1 VAESSREL
9 RLSGHSCYAE
19 SLSMKE
25 LPTRRGALGLAV
37 CALVCAGM
45 AAVSLWPPAGR
56 VRSED
61 RNGDGRPDV
70 WRQYDR
76 WGTLTEVAIDTNF
89 DGRSDVY
96 EYYDQ
101 GVLVR
106 RESDR
111 NFNGQVD
118 LVEEFEATTHE
129 NFRSVIDVDYDG
141 TADLLVFFRGGRL
154 VVSQWAHPVAAG
166 LKWPDDAPARRAE
179 SMDSSDGGQLAPMTD
194 PFRRDPAV
202 RAIHRA
208 LGSDACVG
216 LSTSG
221 GLPGSSIDA
230 VVLMTAS
237 ARLVAPVDQPRSLTA
252 VLPRSPRGPPLT

>member
-1 VAESSREL
+1 
-9 RLSGHSCYAE
+9 
-19 SLSMKE
+19 MKE
-25 LPTRRGALGLAV
+25 LSPRSV
-37 CALVCAGM
+37 ALVCVLVCAAA
-45 AAVSLWPPAGR
+45 AAVSLAPAAGR
-56 VRSED
+56 VRMED

-70 WRQYDR
+70 WRQYDQ
-76 WGTLTEVAIDTNF
+76 WGTLTEVAIDSNF

-101 GVLVR
+101 GALVR

-111 NFNGQVD
+111 NFNGQID
-118 LVEEFEATTHE
+118 LVEEFEGTTHE

-154 VVSQWAHPVAAG
+154 VVSQWAHPVVAE
-166 LKWPDDAPARRAE
+166 LKRRGEAPARHARNVG
-179 SMDSSDGGQLAPMTD
+179 SSDGAGQLTPMAD

-202 RAIHRA
+202 RGTHGP
-208 LGSDACVG
+208 LGSDVCVG

-230 VVLMTAS
+230 AVLMAS
-237 ARLVAPVDQPRSLTA
+237 SASVVAPGDQPRSLTP
-252 VLPRSPRGPPLT
+252 VLPRSPRGPPLS